1 MGENGESLGTMEI
14 MAALQA
20 ARDKGLDL
28 VEIAANANPPVAK
41 IIDLGKYLYQQ
52 EKKAREQKTKQKTVE
67 LKLIKIGPSIS
78 EHDALTKVKKLEEFI
93 REGHQVEINMFLRG
107 RERANAAFARG
118 KFENFLKFIQIP
130 FKTDRPIRQMPSG
143 FSVIVSKQ
151 Q

>member
-67 LKLIKIGPSIS
+67 LKLIKISPSIS
-78 EHDALTKVKKLEEFI
+78 D
-93 REGHQVEINMFLRG
+93 
-107 RERANAAFARG
+107 
-118 KFENFLKFIQIP
+118 
-130 FKTDRPIRQMPSG
+130 
-143 FSVIVSKQ
+143 
-151 Q
+151 